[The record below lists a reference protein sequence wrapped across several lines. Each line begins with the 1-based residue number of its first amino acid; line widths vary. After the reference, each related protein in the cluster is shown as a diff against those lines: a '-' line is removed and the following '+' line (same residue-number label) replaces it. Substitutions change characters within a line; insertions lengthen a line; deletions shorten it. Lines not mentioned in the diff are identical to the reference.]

1 MRHRDFFAFCGSL
14 RPQQQK
20 TLNQLSWVRQL
31 AEGEVLY
38 SPGEPGNALYVITL
52 GSLEMLPP
60 KSSQDATGVVFG
72 RGDVVGDLEVFA
84 DTRRAQL
91 VKAIEA
97 TSLQCFPRTNFAQ
110 LLQLVPSFFFF
121 VCEQMA
127 SRSLQERHVAAQQ
140 DERQELSGR
149 ILNFDLTT
157 VHQTIMSSG
166 QSGKLTLKD
175 GDKKVIGAFYF
186 DAGRLFA
193 GTFQHLAGEEAFWQL
208 FQVEKFPGTFTFAV
222 GDSEHADLSEASH
235 IVANGGDLLIN
246 ALYFRDELDALKK
259 GMQNCSEA
267 LNARANELRWNDS
280 APEHLKPLAEQ
291 IWKLLSAGP
300 KTMRELYAQCSVCE
314 LKLYETVS
322 ELLYSNQV
330 AFASS
335 LLEPD
340 INNLA
345 PLPPLPESP
354 SALFPSHTNC

>member
-1 MRHRDFFAFCGSL
+1 MRHRDFFAFCASL
-14 RPQQQK
+14 KPQQQK
-20 TLNQLSWVRQL
+20 AVNQLSWVRQL

-38 SPGEPGNALYVITL
+38 SPGEPGNALYIVTL
-52 GSLEMLPP
+52 GALEMLPP
-60 KSSQDATGVVFG
+60 KNRQNGSSIIFG

-84 DTRRAQL
+84 DTRRAQV
-91 VKAIEA
+91 VKAKEA

-121 VCEQMA
+121 VCEHMA
-127 SRSLQERHVAAQQ
+127 SRSLQERHVAAEQE
-140 DERQELSGR
+140 ERQELSGR

-175 GDKKVIGAFYF
+175 GAKQVIGAFYF

-193 GTFQHLAGEEAFWQL
+193 GTFQHLEGEEAFWQL

-222 GDSEHADLSEASH
+222 GDSEHADLSEASR
-235 IVANGGDLLIN
+235 IAANGGDLLIN

-259 GMQNCSEA
+259 GMQNCSGA
-267 LNARANELRWNDS
+267 LSARGGELRWTDS

-291 IWKLLSAGP
+291 IWQLLSAGP
-300 KTMRELYAQCSVCE
+300 KTMRELYAQCRVCE
-314 LKLYETVS
+314 LKLHEVVS

-335 LLEPD
+335 VQHPD
-340 INNLA
+340 INNLT
-345 PLPPLPESP
+345 PLQSLQESP